1 MKFPTIKELREMD
14 HGQFAGLETG
24 AKKPLYEAVKRVCDF
39 LLSFAS
45 LLVFAPF
52 WLLIVI
58 LIHLDS
64 QGKAIFKHTRIG
76 KDGKPFTL
84 YKFRTMYQG
93 VKDQELAPQNPR
105 DDRVTRVGRFLRRT
119 SLDEVPQLLNIL
131 KGEMSLVGPRPEMPF
146 IVEHYRPIE
155 RKRLLVKPGLTG
167 IWQIMGRKDLPL
179 HHNLEFDFYY
189 ILHRSFLLDF
199 VIILKTVAV
208 VISGKGAY

>member
-1 MKFPTIKELREMD
+1 MKFPTIEELREMD
-14 HGQFAGLETG
+14 HGQFVRLEVD
-24 AKKPLYEAVKRVCDF
+24 AEKPLYEAVKRVCDF
-39 LLSFAS
+39 LLALIS
-45 LLVFAPF
+45 LIVFAPC

-64 QGKAIFKHTRIG
+64 PGKAVFKHTRIG
-76 KDGKPFTL
+76 KNGKPFTL

-93 VKDQELAPQNPR
+93 VKDQELAPQSPR
-105 DDRVTRVGRFLRRT
+105 DERVTRVGRFLRRA

-131 KGEMSLVGPRPEMPF
+131 RGEMSLVGPRPEMPF
-146 IVEHYRPIE
+146 IVEHYKPVE

-189 ILHRSFLLDF
+189 ISHRSLLLDF

>member
-1 MKFPTIKELREMD
+1 MD
-14 HGQFAGLETG
+14 AGHFARLEDESR
-24 AKKPLYEAVKRVCDF
+24 KPYYEAVKSVCDF
-39 LLSFAS
+39 VLALAS
-45 LLVFAPF
+45 LIIFAPF
-52 WLLIVI
+52 WLIIVI

-64 QGKAIFKHTRIG
+64 KGRAVFKHTRIG
-76 KDGKPFTL
+76 RDGKPFTL

-93 VKDQELAPQNPR
+93 VKDQELAPRNPR
-105 DDRVTRVGRFLRRT
+105 DERVTRVGRFLRRT
-119 SLDEVPQLLNIL
+119 SLDEVPQLINIL

-189 ILHRSFLLDF
+189 IRNRSLLLDF